1 MAKISTFLDSDV
13 FISALIS
20 QRGAAYKLFNLK
32 EVERWISTLSLKEIN
47 RVLVKK
53 NIKKTS
59 MIKKLKKFCRVL
71 NLKEEDIEERFG
83 LFVKDINDKH
93 VIAGAYHA
101 KAEFLI
107 TYNKKDFVLPA
118 IERKLGIKVLSP
130 GEFLRKVV
138 LKNYDYN

>member
-1 MAKISTFLDSDV
+1 
-13 FISALIS
+13 
-20 QRGAAYKLFNLK
+20 
-32 EVERWISTLSLKEIN
+32 
-47 RVLVKK
+47 
-53 NIKKTS
+53 

-83 LFVKDINDKH
+83 LFVKYINDKH